1 MYTHAVPV
9 CVQYCYAYAKHTVSK
24 SVAGAYMSGH
34 RGALHS
40 YCFKEEPAT
49 QAQDLLLWPVDSL
62 LLKVFFHV
70 CFNCRELHS
79 SDHVLTN
86 AAFVWQLR
94 KVRVNDPAFGA
105 QRQTFQWSILV
116 SKLLP
121 ITEGFSRLT

>member
-49 QAQDLLLWPVDSL
+49 LASGQPAPESLPPCLLQLQRAPLLRSCPHQCSLCLATKKGEGERPSLWGPVADIP
-62 LLKVFFHV
+62 V
-70 CFNCRELHS
+70 
-79 SDHVLTN
+79 
-86 AAFVWQLR
+86 
-94 KVRVNDPAFGA
+94 VNSCVKAPANH
-105 QRQTFQWSILV
+105 
-116 SKLLP
+116 
-121 ITEGFSRLT
+121 